1 MFLLDTNVVS
11 ELMRPEP
18 EPRVEGWVAGQ
29 APRHLFL
36 SAVSEAELRYGAAIL
51 PAGRRRETL
60 FSDIEG
66 MLLRAFGD
74 RVLSFDRE
82 AARVYGDIASM
93 RRAAGLHVEPVDC
106 QIASIARLRGL
117 AVATRNVSDFE
128 GMEVELVDPWATA

>member
-18 EPRVEGWVAGQ
+18 ERTVEAWVAGQ
-29 APRHLFL
+29 APKDLFL

-66 MLLRAFGD
+66 MLRRAFGD
-74 RVLSFDRE
+74 RVLPFDRE
-82 AARVYGDIASM
+82 AARVYGDIAAM
-93 RRAAGLHVEPVDC
+93 RRAVGRHVAPVDC
-106 QIASIARLRGL
+106 QIASIARSRGL
-117 AVATRNVSDFE
+117 TVATRDVGDFE
-128 GMEVELVDPWATA
+128 GMEVELVDPWAAV